1 MISLRCCYN
10 NLQQFNDMQDS
21 LENRQR
27 KVRLIGPYLSFTIAA
42 LKAGVNL
49 KTYRERTNTGNYQR

>member
-21 LENRQR
+21 LEKQTEKSKTYWSIPFIYNSS
-27 KVRLIGPYLSFTIAA
+27 V
-42 LKAGVNL
+42 KAGVNP
-49 KTYRERTNTGNYQR
+49 KTYRERINTGKHQR